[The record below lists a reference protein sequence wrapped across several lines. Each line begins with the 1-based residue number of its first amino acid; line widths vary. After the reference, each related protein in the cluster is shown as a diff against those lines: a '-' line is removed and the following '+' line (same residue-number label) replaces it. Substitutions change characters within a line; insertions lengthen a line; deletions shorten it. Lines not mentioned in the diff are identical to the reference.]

1 MKNRKVLLA
10 GLTLMLLSPLAN
22 ADLAKAGHEVK
33 ESAVEAAKKTA
44 QVGRE
49 IGHATAETAKAVGH
63 AVADGAR
70 KGYHATRDALSD
82 GTSSHSNPPADEAKG
97 REPNQSN

>member
-1 MKNRKVLLA
+1 MKNRSVSFA
-10 GLTLMLLSPLAN
+10 GLIFMLLSPLAN

-33 ESAVEAAKKTA
+33 ETAVDVAKKTA

-49 IGHATAETAKAVGH
+49 IGHATADTAKSVGH

-70 KGYHATRDALSD
+70 KGYQATREAVSNA
-82 GTSSHSNPPADEAKG
+82 TSSRPS
-97 REPNQSN
+97 EPSD

>member
-1 MKNRKVLLA
+1 MKNRSVLFA
-10 GLTLMLLSPLAN
+10 GLIFMLVSPLAN

-33 ESAVEAAKKTA
+33 ESAVDAAKKTA

-49 IGHATAETAKAVGH
+49 IGHATAETARNVGH

-70 KGYHATRDALSD
+70 KGYHATKQAVTGEESPRS
-82 GTSSHSNPPADEAKG
+82 
-97 REPNQSN
+97 NQSSE

>member
-1 MKNRKVLLA
+1 MKNHSVWFV
-10 GLTLMLLSPLAN
+10 GLVFMLLSPLAN
-22 ADLAKAGHEVK
+22 ADLAKAGQEIK
-33 ESAVEAAKKTA
+33 ETAVDVAKKTA

-70 KGYHATRDALSD
+70 KGYQATKQAVNS
-82 GTSSHSNPPADEAKG
+82 GAPSSPDQSAEGAKD
-97 REPNQSN
+97 R